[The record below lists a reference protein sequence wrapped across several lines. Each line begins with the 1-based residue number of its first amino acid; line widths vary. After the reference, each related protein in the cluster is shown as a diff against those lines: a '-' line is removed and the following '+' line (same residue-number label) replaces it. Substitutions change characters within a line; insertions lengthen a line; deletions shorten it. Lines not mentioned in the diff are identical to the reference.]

1 MSGESVSGEPV
12 SEKPLL
18 RVVRGNPDDTELAVL
33 TAVVSA
39 LAAAP
44 APSDEP
50 ATPSQWGKPQLRQP
64 LTPGP
69 SAWRYSL
76 R

>member
-1 MSGESVSGEPV
+1 VSDV
-12 SEKPLL
+12 QPLL

-39 LAAAP
+39 IAAAP
-44 APSDEP
+44 APADEP
-50 ATPSQWGKPQLRQP
+50 ATPSRWGAPQVRPALRHG
-64 LTPGP
+64 PG
-69 SAWRYSL
+69 AWQYSF

>member
-1 MSGESVSGEPV
+1 VSDETV

-39 LAAAP
+39 LSAVAP
-44 APSDEP
+44 GSSDEP
-50 ATPSQWGKPQLRQP
+50 ATPSQWGKTQLRQP

-69 SAWRYSL
+69 SAWRYSM